1 MFFCS
6 CRRGWGLRI
15 LFFFSSRRRHTRWPR
30 DWSSDVCSSDLAGL
44 GSVRGRQDRRLQAG
58 AAPLHRRGRF
68 RQARRSDR
76 HPGEQLHLVD
86 HVCGAGT
93 GQCRAHPRGRRVL
106 FRSQGPSRRLC
117 RRRERQAS
125 HHAPRPVGMHL
136 LPCRRHPWL
145 PERQPRAGLFPGHA
159 RERQARDDGL
169 RRRGSVQAARC
180 AFEGGVT
187 SGAQLIRTSSVVPA
201 QAETHNHRIWNM
213 GPRFRGDDSPWRIG
227 MRAIF
232 AAPVLAAVVF
242 AQAHAQE
249 PWPQRPVTI
258 VVPFAAGGSAD
269 LLARILQQH
278 LQAKFGIPFVV
289 ENKSGAGGSIGTGFV
304 AKAPADGYTLLVGTV
319 SSIAINAFLYTKLNF
334 DVARDLQPVSLL
346 VRFPNLLFVN
356 PKVPAKSVPELI
368 DYLKANNGKTN
379 YGSSGIGTSSHLS
392 SVMFALATNTQM
404 THVPFRSTAE
414 VVNSMLSGN
423 IDLAIDSMTTV
434 WPFAAAGNV
443 RALAVTTPQRSAAA
457 PDLPTIGETLK
468 GYEATAWQGLFAPTG
483 TPRPIV
489 DKIAA
494 EVRGVWELPE
504 VKTALKNVGAE
515 PATSSP
521 DEFAAY
527 TAAERVRWGE
537 VVKASGVKI
546 D

>member
-1 MFFCS
+1 
-6 CRRGWGLRI
+6 
-15 LFFFSSRRRHTRWPR
+15 
-30 DWSSDVCSSDLAGL
+30 
-44 GSVRGRQDRRLQAG
+44 
-58 AAPLHRRGRF
+58 
-68 RQARRSDR
+68 
-76 HPGEQLHLVD
+76 
-86 HVCGAGT
+86 
-93 GQCRAHPRGRRVL
+93 
-106 FRSQGPSRRLC
+106 
-117 RRRERQAS
+117 
-125 HHAPRPVGMHL
+125 
-136 LPCRRHPWL
+136 
-145 PERQPRAGLFPGHA
+145 
-159 RERQARDDGL
+159 
-169 RRRGSVQAARC
+169 
-180 AFEGGVT
+180 
-187 SGAQLIRTSSVVPA
+187 
-201 QAETHNHRIWNM
+201 
-213 GPRFRGDDSPWRIG
+213 
-227 MRAIF
+227 MRA
-232 AAPVLAAVVF
+232 VLAALMAVTLT
-242 AQAHAQE
+242 ALARAQE

-258 VVPFAAGGSAD
+258 IVPFAAGGSAD

-278 LQAKFGIPFVV
+278 LQARFGVPFVV

-368 DYLKANNGKTN
+368 EYIKANNGKTN

-392 SVMFALATNTQM
+392 SVMFELATNTKM

-423 IDLAIDSMTTV
+423 IELGIDSMTTV

-443 RALAVTTPQRSAAA
+443 RPLAVTTPQRSAAA

-468 GYEATAWQGLFAPTG
+468 GYEATAWQGLFAPAG
-483 TPRPIV
+483 IPRATL

-494 EVRGVWELPE
+494 EVRQVWQLPE
-504 VKTALKNVGAE
+504 VVTALKNVGAE

-527 TAAERVRWGE
+527 IAAERGRWGE